1 MADSRV
7 IITGAARGIGAA
19 AAAQLRGR
27 GANVVGLDI
36 NAPGDLLACDVTDP
50 DSVERAVAEAIERLG
65 GGLDVLVNNA
75 GVGFAQ
81 SAGLPPDE
89 RATTVFEVNML
100 GPWRMTAAALPALR
114 ASRGRVS
121 NVASG
126 LAHVT
131 VPFLHTDCHNNERP
145 RRSPGAATTGA
156 PPPSRPGPRC
166 TSSTAPP
173 SRSRRSIPATSRR
186 RSTMPR
192 T

>member
-1 MADSRV
+1 M
-7 IITGAARGIGAA
+7 AARGIITRAASGIRAA
-19 AAAQLRGR
+19 AASQLRER

-100 GPWRMTAAALPALR
+100 GPWRVTPPRPPPPRAA
-114 ASRGRVS
+114 RGR
-121 NVASG
+121 
-126 LAHVT
+126 
-131 VPFLHTDCHNNERP
+131 
-145 RRSPGAATTGA
+145 AANG
-156 PPPSRPGPRC
+156 PSRP
-166 TSSTAPP
+166 A
-173 SRSRRSIPATSRR
+173 
-186 RSTMPR
+186 PR
-192 T
+192 TPPFAPAACMRKTPVGAA